1 MYHPLHW
8 RAQSGWRLFGCDLF
22 GEKNGEVMMNNDHL
36 TSACGGGCSSCGS
49 SCGPAQFEAEDTEAR
64 PLGKITAILADLGLE
79 VTYAY
84 DDLVFV
90 QHSAFLLQF
99 TDTPNELK
107 LFTNSEC
114 DPVEANTAASNMVLA
129 FDKAGFVANP
139 SGHYTLIQKPDDTLD
154 LIFV

>member
-1 MYHPLHW
+1 
-8 RAQSGWRLFGCDLF
+8 
-22 GEKNGEVMMNNDHL
+22 MNNDFL
-36 TSACGGGCSSCGS
+36 SSSCNSGSCSSCSSCG
-49 SCGPAQFEAEDTEAR
+49 PTETHNTDPK

-99 TDTPNELK
+99 TDQPNVLK

-114 DPVEANTAASNMVLA
+114 DPKEANDVACNMVFA
-129 FDKAGFVANP
+129 FDKGGFVADP
-139 SGHYTLIQKPDDTLD
+139 SGKYTLSQNDDETLN
-154 LIFV
+154 LTFCCSTT